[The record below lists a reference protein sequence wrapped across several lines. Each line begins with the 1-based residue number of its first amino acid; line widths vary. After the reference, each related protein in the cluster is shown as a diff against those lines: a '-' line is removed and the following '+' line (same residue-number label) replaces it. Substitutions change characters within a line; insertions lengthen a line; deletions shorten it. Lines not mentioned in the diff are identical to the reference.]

1 MVLEKEIP
9 VFVDWIGWSS
19 LYWLGVLA
27 ALLVVALVV
36 GLLFSIIRR
45 GPIRG
50 TASVAGAVG
59 AAFADIFCMSPRRI
73 SALVWLAVKESIRKK
88 VVVGVAVFI
97 VILMLAGWFL
107 DPGSTNPGRLYLSF
121 VMTATSYLVL
131 LLALFLS
138 VFSLPGDMKTK
149 TLHTIVTKP
158 VRHSEIILG
167 RVIGFSLVC
176 TALLLIMG
184 ALSYVF
190 VVRGLYHEHAL
201 TAADLQPAGGQ
212 ANVTETKVPLVGTT
226 DKQHGHRHEVYVDP
240 SGAARMRMENG
251 HTHALQI
258 EGAGESARY
267 TIGAPDG
274 VLQARVPLRGK
285 LRFRDTRG
293 LDKSEGINVG
303 DEWFYRSYIQG
314 GTDAAAI
321 WTFSD
326 LKENSFPGDRL
337 PLEMTLG
344 VFRTHKGDITLE
356 VTGELSLR
364 NPDTGLMVGI
374 EIFQSKEFIT
384 QKLWIP
390 KKILKCSSRQ
400 MVSQRVETPQGIME
414 KPPQMDLDMSLAQRT
429 DFDLFK
435 DLVTPDGRLEV
446 WLQCADPGQHF
457 GAAQPDL
464 YLRAGDASVA
474 FNFVK
479 GFYGIWLQ
487 VVIVTSFGVMFST
500 FLSGA
505 VAMVATIGVLIA
517 GFFTEF
523 LAELGRGDVIG
534 GGPIEAFRRLV
545 NQDNVMTELA
555 PGMGT
560 DVVVLSDR
568 LFQPAMTVMSTILP
582 PFDEF
587 GCAGFVANGFNI
599 PPDFILT
606 RTFMALAFF
615 VPLFI
620 IGYLF
625 LRNREVAR

>member
-9 VFVDWIGWSS
+9 VFLDWIGSATIHWFEV
-19 LYWLGVLA
+19 LG
-27 ALLVVALVV
+27 LLVVVALAL
-36 GLLFSIIRR
+36 GLLFSILFR
-45 GPIRG
+45 GPVRG
-50 TASVAGAVG
+50 TASVLNAFVAS
-59 AAFADIFCMSPRRI
+59 FADIFCMSPRRI
-73 SALVWLAVKESIRKK
+73 WALAWLAIKESIRKK

-97 VILMLAGWFL
+97 VVLMLAGWFL

-158 VRHSEIILG
+158 VRPSEIILG
-167 RVIGFSLVC
+167 RVIGFTLVC
-176 TALLLIMG
+176 TVLLAIMG
-184 ALSYVF
+184 GMSYLF
-190 VVRGLYHEHAL
+190 VVRGLYHEHTLTADAL
-201 TAADLQPAGGQ
+201 TPVGGAAIADG
-212 ANVTETKVPLVGTT
+212 EKVPLTGFTS
-226 DKQHGHRHEVYVDP
+226 KQHGHRHEVYVDP
-240 SGAARMRMENG
+240 SGATRIRQENG
-251 HTHALQI
+251 HTHAVMI
-258 EGAGESARY
+258 EGSGEEAHYRV
-267 TIGAPDG
+267 GAPEG
-274 VLQARVPLRGK
+274 VLVARVPLRGK
-285 LRFRDTRG
+285 LRFRDLQG
-293 LDKSEGINVG
+293 MDKAEGINVG

-321 WTFSD
+321 WTFTD
-326 LKENSFPGDRL
+326 LKERDFPGDRL

-344 VFRTHKGDITLE
+344 VFRTHKGEITRE
-356 VTGELSLR
+356 VTGGLSVR
-364 NPDTGLMVGI
+364 NPDTGLMVEI
-374 EIFQSKEFIT
+374 EIFESKEFIT

-390 KKILKCSSRQ
+390 KEIIKYSNRQ
-400 MVSQRVETPQGIME
+400 MVSRRVETPQGIE
-414 KPPQMDLDMSLAQRT
+414 TTPAESELDYSLAQKT
-429 DFDLFK
+429 EFDLFK
-435 DLVTPDGRLEV
+435 DLVTPDGRVEI
-446 WLQCADPGQHF
+446 WLQCLEPGQHF

-474 FNFVK
+474 LNFVK

-523 LAELGRGDVIG
+523 LSQLGRGEVIG
-534 GGPIEAFRRLV
+534 GGPFEAFRRLV
-545 NQDNVMTELA
+545 NQDNVMTDLA
-555 PGMGT
+555 PGLGT
-560 DVVVLSDR
+560 DVVVLTDR
-568 LFQPAMTVMSTILP
+568 LFQPAMAIMGAILP

-587 GCAGFVANGFNI
+587 GCASFVANGFDI
-599 PPDFILT
+599 PADFILT
-606 RTFMALAFF
+606 RTFTAFAFF

>member
-9 VFVDWIGWSS
+9 VFQDWIFWAG
-19 LYWLGVLA
+19 LYWLGILG
-27 ALLVVALVV
+27 ALLVAALVV
-36 GLLFSIIRR
+36 GTIFSIIRR

-50 TASVAGAVG
+50 IVSVANAVG
-59 AAFADIFCMSPRRI
+59 AAFADIFLMSPRRI
-73 SALVWLAVKESIRKK
+73 GALAWLAVKEAIRKK
-88 VVVGVAVFI
+88 VVVGIAVFI
-97 VILMLAGWFL
+97 VVLMLAGWFL

-167 RVIGFSLVC
+167 RVIGFTLVC
-176 TALLLIMG
+176 TVLLLIMG
-184 ALSYVF
+184 TLSYAF

-201 TAADLQPAGGQ
+201 TAADLHPVSGESN
-212 ANVTETKVPLVGTT
+212 ANEADIPLVGTT
-226 DKQHGHRHEVYVDP
+226 SKEHGHIHEVYVDP
-240 SGAARMRMENG
+240 SGATRMRQENG
-251 HTHALQI
+251 HTHSIQI
-258 EGAGESARY
+258 EGSGDSATY
-267 TIGAPDG
+267 SIGAPEG

-285 LRFRDTRG
+285 LRFRDTQG
-293 LDKSEGINVG
+293 FDKSEGINVG

-326 LKENSFPGDRL
+326 LKESDFPGDRL

-344 VFRTHKGDITLE
+344 VFRTHKGEITRE
-356 VTGELSLR
+356 VTGGLSLR
-364 NPDTGLMVGI
+364 NPDTGLTVEI
-374 EIFQSKEFIT
+374 EIFESKEFIT

-390 KKILKCSSRQ
+390 KKIIKYSNRQ
-400 MVSQRVETPQGIME
+400 MVSQRVQTSEGVKETPAPME
-414 KPPQMDLDMSLAQRT
+414 LDPSLAQKT
-429 DFDLFK
+429 EFDLFE
-435 DLVTPDGRLEV
+435 DLVTPDGRVEI
-446 WLQCADPGQHF
+446 WLQCLEPGQHF

-474 FNFVK
+474 LNFVK

-505 VAMVATIGVLIA
+505 VAMVGTIGVLIA
-517 GFFTEF
+517 GFFTDY
-523 LAELGRGDVIG
+523 LIELGVGPKYG
-534 GGPIEAFRRLV
+534 GGPFEAFRRLV
-545 NQDNVMTELA
+545 NQDNVMTELT
-555 PGMGT
+555 PGLGT
-560 DVVVLSDR
+560 DVVKMADKF
-568 LFQPAMTVMSTILP
+568 FQPSLRALGAILP

-587 GCAGFVANGFNI
+587 SCAGFVANGFNI

-606 RTFMALAFF
+606 RTFTALAFF
-615 VPLFI
+615 IPLFI

>member
-9 VFVDWIGWSS
+9 VFLEWIGWAS
-19 LYWLGVLA
+19 LYWVGVLGVL
-27 ALLVVALVV
+27 LIVALVV
-36 GLLFSIIRR
+36 GALFSIIRR
-45 GPIRG
+45 GPVRG
-50 TASVAGAVG
+50 LASVANAVG

-73 SALVWLAVKESIRKK
+73 SALAWLAVKEAIRKK

-97 VILMLAGWFL
+97 VVLMLAGWFL
-107 DPGSTNPGRLYLSF
+107 DPASTNPGRLYLSF

-158 VRHSEIILG
+158 VRHSEVILG
-167 RVIGFSLVC
+167 RVIGFTLVC
-176 TALLLIMG
+176 TVLLLIMG
-184 ALSYVF
+184 TLSYVF

-201 TAADLQPAGGQ
+201 AAADLQPVSGEASGNE
-212 ANVTETKVPLVGTT
+212 AEVPLVGMTS
-226 DKQHGHRHEVYVDP
+226 KEHGHQHEVYVDP
-240 SGAARMRMENG
+240 SGATRMRLENG
-251 HTHALQI
+251 HTHSVRV
-258 EGAGESARY
+258 EGTGDSASY
-267 TIGAPDG
+267 SIGAPEG

-285 LRFRDTRG
+285 LRFRDTQG
-293 LDKSEGINVG
+293 LDKAQGINVG

-321 WTFSD
+321 WTFSG

-344 VFRTHKGDITLE
+344 VFRTHKGEITRE
-356 VTGELSLR
+356 VTGGLSLR
-364 NPDTGLMVGI
+364 NPDTGLTVEI
-374 EIFQSKEFIT
+374 EIFESKEFIT

-390 KKILKCSSRQ
+390 KKIIKYSNRQ
-400 MVSQRVETPQGIME
+400 MVSQRVQTPEGIRETPAPME
-414 KPPQMDLDMSLAQRT
+414 MDPRLAQKT
-429 DFDLFK
+429 EFDLFK

-446 WLQCADPGQHF
+446 WLQCLEPGQHF

-474 FNFVK
+474 LNFVK

-505 VAMVATIGVLIA
+505 VAMVATVGVLIA

-523 LAELGRGDVIG
+523 LADLGQGVVIG

-555 PGMGT
+555 PGLGT
-560 DVVVLSDR
+560 DVVKLTDH

-587 GCAGFVANGFNI
+587 GCAGFVANGFDI
-599 PPDFILT
+599 PADFILT
-606 RTFMALAFF
+606 RTFMAIAFF
-615 VPLFI
+615 VPLFL